1 MYIYIYVDIYIYIHV
16 RIYICVYI
24 HIHTN
29 LYICTYSVVVS
40 EMAFPPQLTVPLTHH
55 FPDLPLRQKLGTEIA
70 SYVLSLRYS

>member
-1 MYIYIYVDIYIYIHV
+1 
-16 RIYICVYI
+16 
-24 HIHTN
+24 
-29 LYICTYSVVVS
+29 VVS